1 MNRKDFLMS
10 IGLSGGGLLLAACLG
25 GCSKTGEGAAP
36 TVDFTLDLSL
46 PANTALNAPGGYIYS
61 NGVIVA
67 KTIAGNIVAVSQS
80 CTHQGVSVQ
89 YQSSGDRFYC
99 SGHGATFNTIGAVTN
114 GPASSALKKYTVTV
128 TGNMVRVNG

>member
-10 IGLSGGGLLLAACLG
+10 IGLSGGGLMLAACLG
-25 GCSKTGEGAAP
+25 GCKKTDVGSAP

-46 PANTALNAPGGYIYS
+46 PAYTALNAPGGYIYS

-67 KTIAGNIVAVSQS
+67 KTIDGNIVAVSQS
-80 CTHQGVSVQ
+80 CTHEGVSVQ
-89 YQSSGDRFYC
+89 YQGSADRFYC
-99 SGHGATFNTIGAVTN
+99 SGHGATFNTVGAVTT

-128 TGNMVRVNG
+128 NGNVVRVNG